1 MNDVKELYAI
11 WLERATD
18 DADVL
23 RELKEMA
30 GDEKKITD
38 AFYRIW
44 NSVRAASGASSEPER
59 TE

>member
-30 GDEKKITD
+30 GVEK
-38 AFYRIW
+38 
-44 NSVRAASGASSEPER
+44 
-59 TE
+59 